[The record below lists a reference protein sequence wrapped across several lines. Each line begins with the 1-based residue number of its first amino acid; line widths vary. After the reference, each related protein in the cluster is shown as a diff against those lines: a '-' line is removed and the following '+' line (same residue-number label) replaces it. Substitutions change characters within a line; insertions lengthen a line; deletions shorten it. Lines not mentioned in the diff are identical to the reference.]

1 MAKRFK
7 IVHSEDAMTVLVE
20 GDRRNPEPST
30 VVVKFPGGNVE
41 IARCTD
47 DTYWAHLQVV
57 DGSNIVASRIDY
69 QHGAAVSV
77 ADLPDGDR
85 AQKLALRIANNIPH
99 FDPDQ

>member
-1 MAKRFK
+1 MSKRFK

-30 VVVKFPGGNVE
+30 VVVKFPGGHIE
-41 IARCTD
+41 LARCSD

-69 QHGAAVSV
+69 QHGATVSV
-77 ADLPDGDR
+77 AALPDGAL
-85 AQKLALRIANNIPH
+85 AQKVALRVANNVPH
-99 FDPDQ
+99 FDPDR